1 MAKQCLRLK
10 AETKLLSAD
19 TFYQSNFHCGLMQT
33 KVIKTQLE
41 YIYIYFLLLTPSVQ
55 KLCGKL

>member
-10 AETKLLSAD
+10 TETKLLSAD

-41 YIYIYFLLLTPSVQ
+41 YIYIYFFVTNPKCTKTLW
-55 KLCGKL
+55 

>member
-10 AETKLLSAD
+10 TETKLLSAD

-41 YIYIYFLLLTPSVQ
+41 YIYIFFVTNPKCTKTLW
-55 KLCGKL
+55 

>member
-1 MAKQCLRLK
+1 MTKQCLRLK

-19 TFYQSNFHCGLMQT
+19 TFYQSNFHCGLMQY

-41 YIYIYFLLLTPSVQ
+41 YIYIFFVTNPKCTKTLW
-55 KLCGKL
+55 

>member
-1 MAKQCLRLK
+1 MGKQCLRLK

-41 YIYIYFLLLTPSVQ
+41 YIIFFLLLTPSVE
-55 KLCGKL
+55 KLCGKI